1 VAQPRLAGRDHGDLL
16 LAVGRPAQEAGEVSV
31 ARLLHIFHLG
41 VKELLSLWRDPVLL
55 FLIAYSFT
63 FSVYTPAKS
72 AVMDVVNASI
82 AIVDEDDTEVSR
94 VIREAMLPPLFLP
107 AQVISFRDINR
118 DMDAGKFTFVVD
130 VPPQFQRDLAKNLK
144 PDVQIVTDAT
154 AMSQAGRGPGYI
166 QQIISN
172 SVAPFWP
179 LAGSPQAQPL
189 TVLNA
194 RARFNPNMLQ
204 GWFVAINQVINNISV
219 LAIFLTGAAVL
230 REREHGNI
238 EHLLVMPLKPFEL
251 MFAKVWANGL
261 VVLLA
266 AIASLYFTVKGLV
279 GVPIAGSIPLF
290 AGGMAVYLFSVTS
303 LGIMLATIVRS
314 MPQFGLLAFPVF
326 IGMSLLS
333 GGQTPLESM
342 PLPLQKFMQFVPST
356 HFVSF
361 AQAVLFRDASFAM
374 VWPQVL
380 KMFLIGSAYTVFTL
394 SRFRKMLAAVQ

>member
-1 VAQPRLAGRDHGDLL
+1 MKRL
-16 LAVGRPAQEAGEVSV
+16 Q
-31 ARLLHIFHLG
+31 HIFHLG
-41 VKELLSLWRDPVLL
+41 IKELLSLARDPVLL

-82 AIVDEDDTEVSR
+82 AIVDEDDSEVSR
-94 VIREAMLPPLFLP
+94 AIREAMLPPLFLP
-107 AQVISFRDINR
+107 AAMISFRDINR
-118 DMDAGKFTFVVD
+118 DMDAGKYTFVVD
-130 VPPQFQRDLAKNLK
+130 IPPKFQQDLAKDLK
-144 PDVQIVTDAT
+144 PTIQVVTDAT

-166 QQIISN
+166 QQIIDQ
-172 SVAPFWP
+172 SVQPFWP
-179 LAGSPQAQPL
+179 GAGTPEAQPM
-189 TVLNA
+189 TRLNA
-194 RARFNPNMLQ
+194 RARFNPNMEQ

-261 VVLLA
+261 VVLIA
-266 AIASLYFTVKGLV
+266 AMASLFLIVKGAV
-279 GVPIAGSIPLF
+279 GVPVDVRSVPLF
-290 AGGMAVYLFSVTS
+290 AAGLGVYLFSVTS
-303 LGIMLATIVRS
+303 LGIMLATVVRS

-326 IGMSLLS
+326 IAMSLLS

-342 PLPLQKFMQFVPST
+342 PIALQKVMQFVPST

-361 AQAVLFRDASFAM
+361 SQAVLFRNATPAM
-374 VWPQVL
+374 VWPQLL
-380 KMFLIGSAYTVFTL
+380 KMFLIGSAYMLFTL

>member
-1 VAQPRLAGRDHGDLL
+1 MRYAWHV
-16 LAVGRPAQEAGEVSV
+16 
-31 ARLLHIFHLG
+31 FHLG
-41 VKELLSLWRDPVLL
+41 VKELLSLARDPVLL
-55 FLIAYSFT
+55 ILIVYSFT

-82 AIVDEDDTEVSR
+82 AIVNEDDSEAARDVR
-94 VIREAMLPPLFLP
+94 DAMLPPEFLP
-107 AQVISFRDINR
+107 ADEISFRDINR
-118 DMDAGKFTFVVD
+118 TMDSGQYTFVVNL
-130 VPPQFQRDLAKNLK
+130 PPEFQADLERNNR
-144 PDVQIVTDAT
+144 PDIQVISDAT

-166 QQIISN
+166 QQIIDHA
-172 SVAPFWP
+172 VARYWSGGGRRVDEQQVS
-179 LAGSPQAQPL
+179 LES
-189 TVLNA
+189 
-194 RARFNPNMLQ
+194 RARFNANMYQ

-238 EHLLVMPLKPFEL
+238 EHLLVMPLRPFEL
-251 MFAKVWANGL
+251 MFAKIWANGL
-261 VVLLA
+261 VVVA
-266 AIASLYFTVKGLV
+266 AAMLSLFIVVRGAV

-290 AGGMAVYLFSVTS
+290 AFGLCVYLFSVTA
-303 LGIMLATIVRS
+303 LGIMLATMVRS

-326 IGMSLLS
+326 IVMSLLS

-342 PLPLQKFMQFVPST
+342 PVFLQQVMQFVPST

-361 AQAVLFRDASFAM
+361 SQAVLFRNADLSM
-374 VWPQVL
+374 VWPDLL